1 MINQNS
7 QKSIWQ
13 KEHSSKTDHFL
24 PGHAGSEVTEDV
36 RYFCEF
42 IKKRDKSYIGKK
54 VIDIGAGKGR
64 NALYFLE
71 QGFEVYATDFIQEA
85 LDELMSRAKQ
95 SDLDKNLKI
104 INCEINNVWPFP
116 DDYFDYAIDSLSS
129 IDIDGY
135 EERCKFKN
143 ELMRTLKKG
152 GVSLF
157 RTVSV
162 NDELETKLMKKYPGN
177 EKNSS
182 KWPESDKFQ
191 KNYSYE
197 EIREFYKDFH
207 ILEIT
212 EYVKKAVKMNKEIEA
227 TNFRVILEKKLSTN
241 N

>member
-1 MINQNS
+1 MINQNN

-13 KEHSSKTDHFL
+13 REHTSKSEHFL
-24 PGHAGSEVTEDV
+24 PGHAGSDVTEDV

-42 IKKRDKSYIGKK
+42 IKRRDKNYINKK

-85 LDELMSRAKQ
+85 LDELMSRAKL
-95 SDLDKNLKI
+95 SGLDKNLKI
-104 INCEINNVWPFP
+104 VNCEINNKWPFS
-116 DDYFDYAIDSLSS
+116 DNFFDYGIDSLSS

-135 EERCKFKN
+135 DERCKFRD

-152 GVSLF
+152 GISLF

-162 NDELETKLMKKYPGN
+162 NDEFETELMKKHPGN

-182 KWPESDKFQ
+182 IWPESNKFQ
-191 KNYSYE
+191 KNYSYA
-197 EIREFYKDFH
+197 EIRDFYKDFH

-212 EYVKKAVKMNKEIEA
+212 EYVKQAVKINKKIEA
-227 TNFRVILEKKLSTN
+227 TNFRVILEKP
-241 N
+241 